1 MDELAKI
8 NVNGKEYRLKDET
21 ARQGSSGNVD
31 YPNWSHLK
39 WYVMGD
45 SLTDRN
51 ADHAEKRYYDFVQE
65 KTGIQLIVDGI
76 GGTGYGAGVSNG
88 QTFVDRVKNIPEDV
102 DIVSIFGSGN
112 DIRYGVDYE
121 KPPWNALSWIATNRP
136 GLRVIVAPPLAWKSI
151 RDGDGKIVTD
161 YSKRG
166 ELWKPYC
173 DRLQVCA
180 LACDF
185 RYLSDLYDCPP
196 FNPNFEGH
204 MEKFFTTD
212 SEGIHPNEAGHE
224 ALATYFYNALAQEL
238 EFDASSGVNSSDVNG
253 SGGNTI
259 YYMDHEVKYPVDG
272 INFFNVTKNSLSNSG
287 VGIKVGDIIVASNG
301 TLCKATSVES
311 GSKGLVRY
319 DPIGTIS
326 GVIADGGTAG
336 NDGYSTYYADVDLPH
351 PMESEEGLRVLMS
364 KLSNEG
370 AGIKVGDLIID
381 SNGTLCKV
389 TEVLQDISSVRCYSL
404 ASIGGTD
411 SGGKDGCSIYHID
424 LVVPFPYE
432 GEGVTAISK
441 LSDGDGVKV
450 GDLVISS
457 NGTLCKVT
465 EVTKETDR
473 MKIRPI
479 NGSGGDSDVL
489 VVTVTDNIASHSP
502 AEIGEAYSEG
512 KAVYLLHNR
521 YVIPLSYYRDDVA
534 YFNIPLN
541 LSGTE
546 PDINLTLRQYSV
558 NADKSVS
565 LSASS
570 RNLPPCPTDEDEGKV
585 LTAKN
590 GDFVWSEH
598 SGSSVEDGF
607 SPTATV
613 TQTDSGAV
621 ISITDKNG
629 ETTATITNGQKGD
642 PGDDYILTDADKAE
656 IAELTAGLVEIP
668 DERRTPEA
676 FGAVGDGT
684 TDDTAAIR
692 SCINYANEHGLEVK
706 FTNGKKYKVNQK
718 TSIVAHCSIDF
729 NGSTIILNGGS
740 INPFIK
746 IEPLTK
752 NTYTLT
758 ADSLTEYAVTDE
770 KLFNKCMTIVSPI
783 SLGIRGGATGG
794 NRPFTQTLKTDMNGN
809 FINGK
814 LECEI
819 IPGSYNIKNVHDY
832 LIQTL
837 EIKNVTVDY
846 SQIPDNDTAIFINSY
861 RSNVKFDN
869 INIVGDIPVDDWS
882 YAVLG
887 ISNSCNIE
895 ISNIRGNSPYSK
907 GGSGYIVGLYETADV
922 YMHDCDFGGSTTQWG
937 CIGVDYISNFV
948 AERVNTNRFD
958 CHYYFT
964 GYFTV
969 RDCTTNLA
977 LFCGGNGEMSY
988 ERVNFIRAA
997 AGYTVERREDLVIMP
1012 SGIVKFSECT
1022 FDGGGAF
1029 KWECPTPDADLLTNI
1044 KYEFTHF
1051 VFENCKIHTP
1061 DKIFAIFDM
1070 ESGWNNVLVD
1080 IINTN
1085 VGKRSLESWGASKV
1099 KRAIIRGCTFSQ
1111 RIEVQG
1117 CDELIITECSGDTI
1131 RAVKDKVESC
1141 VLYGNILTPTVDTL
1155 IQSNSAII
1163 ANNMILADQP
1173 LTLKSG
1179 LKYIVANNLPLY
1191 DTYKSSWENK
1201 NN

>member
-173 DRLQVCA
+173 DRLQACA

-196 FNPNFEGH
+196 FNPNFGGH

-212 SEGIHPNEAGHE
+212 PEGIHPNEAGHE

-238 EFDASSGVNSSDVNG
+238 EFDTGSSINSSDVNG

-272 INFFNVTKNSLSNSG
+272 INFFSVQKNSLSNSG

-301 TLCKATSVES
+301 TLCKAASVES

-411 SGGKDGCSIYHID
+411 SGG
-424 LVVPFPYE
+424 
-432 GEGVTAISK
+432 
-441 LSDGDGVKV
+441 
-450 GDLVISS
+450 
-457 NGTLCKVT
+457 
-465 EVTKETDR
+465 
-473 MKIRPI
+473 
-479 NGSGGDSDVL
+479 DSDVL

-502 AEIGEAYSEG
+502 AEIGEAYNEG
-512 KAVYLLHNR
+512 KAIYLLHNN
-521 YVIPLSYYRDDVA
+521 A
-534 YFNIPLN
+534 TIPLN
-541 LSGTE
+541 VFRDDYALFIYPVSIVGTE
-546 PDINLTLRQYSV
+546 PNNDLYSKAYRV

-565 LSASS
+565 FQSVTL
-570 RNLPPCPTDEDEGKV
+570 NLPPCPTDEDEGKV

-598 SGSSVEDGF
+598 SGGSVEDGF
-607 SPTATV
+607 SPIATV
-613 TQTDSGAV
+613 TQTDSGAI

-729 NGSTIILNGGS
+729 NGSTIILSGGS

-770 KLFNKCMTIVSPI
+770 RLFNKCMTIVSPI

-819 IPGSYNIKNVHDY
+819 IPGSYNIKSVHDY

-861 RSNVKFDN
+861 RSNIKFDN
-869 INIVGDIPVDDWS
+869 INIVGDIPIDDWS
-882 YAVLG
+882 HAVLG

-988 ERVNFIRAA
+988 ERVNFIRTA

>member
-8 NVNGKEYRLKDET
+8 NVNGKEYLLKDET
-21 ARQGSSGNVD
+21 ARQGFCDNVD
-31 YPNWSHLK
+31 YPDWSHLK

-121 KPPWNALSWIATNRP
+121 KPPWNALSWIATKRP

-151 RDGDGKIVTD
+151 KDSDGKIVTD

-212 SEGIHPNEAGHE
+212 PEGIHPNEAGHE

-411 SGGKDGCSIYHID
+411 SGG
-424 LVVPFPYE
+424 
-432 GEGVTAISK
+432 
-441 LSDGDGVKV
+441 
-450 GDLVISS
+450 
-457 NGTLCKVT
+457 
-465 EVTKETDR
+465 
-473 MKIRPI
+473 
-479 NGSGGDSDVL
+479 DSDVL

-502 AEIGEAYSEG
+502 TEIGEAYSEG
-512 KAVYLLHNR
+512 KAVYLLHNN
-521 YVIPLSYYRDDVA
+521 A
-534 YFNIPLN
+534 TIPLN
-541 LSGTE
+541 IFREDYALFVYPISAVGAE
-546 PDINLTLRQYSV
+546 PNFDLYSKAYRV

-565 LSASS
+565 FQSVTL
-570 RNLPPCPTDEDEGKV
+570 NLPPCPTDEDEGKV

-598 SGSSVEDGF
+598 SGGNVDLSGYATEQWVKDQNYLTQHQDISGLLPRTELE
-607 SPTATV
+607 TAINNALA
-613 TQTDSGAV
+613 QAKESG
-621 ISITDKNG
+621 
-629 ETTATITNGQKGD
+629 EFKGD
-642 PGDDYILTDADKAE
+642 PGYTPQKNVDYFDGDDYVLTVADKEEIAE
-656 IAELTAGLVEIP
+656 IASELVKVP
-668 DERRTPEA
+668 DVVCTPEM

-729 NGSTIILNGGS
+729 NGSTIILSGGS

-770 KLFNKCMTIVSPI
+770 RLFNKCMTIVSPI

-819 IPGSYNIKNVHDY
+819 IPGSYNIKSVHDY

-869 INIVGDIPVDDWS
+869 INIVGDIPIDDWS
-882 YAVLG
+882 HAVLG

-895 ISNIRGNSPYSK
+895 ISNIRGNSPYSNN
-907 GGSGYIVGLYETADV
+907 GSGYIVGLYETADV

-988 ERVNFIRAA
+988 ERVNFIRTA